1 MEVGQNLHMAD
12 FQANLGQVCTSLVFA
27 NSNLNFLNNLQK
39 NSGRKLLNIIITV
52 DKLSLGPRDPVIL
65 I

>member
-27 NSNLNFLNNLQK
+27 NSKK
-39 NSGRKLLNIIITV
+39 NSGRNLLNIIITV
-52 DKLSLGPRDPVIL
+52 DKLSLAPRDPVIL

>member
-27 NSNLNFLNNLQK
+27 NSNLNFFE
-39 NSGRKLLNIIITV
+39 
-52 DKLSLGPRDPVIL
+52 
-65 I
+65 